1 MEGDAVEKLYVLYDP
16 RCELCRRL
24 KEWLL
29 AQRSWIC
36 LCVIAAGSAEA
47 QRLFPELDRSA
58 TADDLVVIS
67 DAGAVYKN
75 DRAWIMA
82 LYALEEYRNWAY
94 RLAHPLLLPLARQ
107 AFAAISRNRHVL
119 SQWLAG
125 AEPQAVASELR
136 QVKLEPCSISGE
148 TISDYLQ

>member
-1 MEGDAVEKLYVLYDP
+1 MEKLYVLYDP

-29 AQRSWIC
+29 AQRSWIG
-36 LCVIAAGSAEA
+36 LCVVAAGSAQA
-47 QRLFPELDRSA
+47 QQLFPELDRLAS
-58 TADDLVVIS
+58 TDDLVVIS
-67 DAGAVYKN
+67 EAGEVYKN
-75 DRAWIMA
+75 DNAWIMA
-82 LYALEEYRNWAY
+82 LYALEEYREWAY

-119 SQWLAG
+119 SRWFAGADPLALAG
-125 AEPQAVASELR
+125 ELR
-136 QVKLEPCSISGE
+136 QVKLEPCLLSSE